1 MAVIKLRELALMISG
16 RDMPT
21 CRMHILIRRH
31 FEAERVNPRTCHCC
45 NAEDTA
51 TRLQSKHSAHHTLG
65 VVIRVQS
72 RDFLWLGI
80 SAPIIHGSRA
90 SGRSLSDYRS
100 WLSFSLHPL
109 YWTMIDV
116 FVVGHRAVNVHECLV
131 KCSSA
136 QVPRT
141 PPHCSG
147 SVQSEDSLSRGLWD
161 GDLRSQRCAACHSW

>member
-1 MAVIKLRELALMISG
+1 MVTPTIALVSSQMHRSNKLPLVSVDTGAFFANVAYEDYTHKVCQQGTGALVVLSSCDPRRCSMDVIKLRELALMISG

-100 WLSFSLHPL
+100 
-109 YWTMIDV
+109 
-116 FVVGHRAVNVHECLV
+116 
-131 KCSSA
+131 
-136 QVPRT
+136 
-141 PPHCSG
+141 
-147 SVQSEDSLSRGLWD
+147 
-161 GDLRSQRCAACHSW
+161 